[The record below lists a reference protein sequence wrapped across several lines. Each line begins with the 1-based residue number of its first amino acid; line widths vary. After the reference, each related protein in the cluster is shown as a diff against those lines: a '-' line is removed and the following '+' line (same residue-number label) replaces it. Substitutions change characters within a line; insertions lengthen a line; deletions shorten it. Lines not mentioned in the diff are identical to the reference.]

1 MRRVTQNRK
10 ARGVPRR
17 TVEAA
22 QPAPEVPSNQA
33 LDRDIHHDLVFI
45 LSHFADYTRVLGE
58 NSFSL
63 LIGLYGIRNR
73 LRDRATFTRREI
85 ESATGISY
93 STLHRRLQRLRK
105 SGVLE
110 LKPVPGTQRS
120 VLSFELR
127 RLTLGAPKKPAR
139 KAAPAAR
146 AKKPGRR

>member
-1 MRRVTQNRK
+1 MRRVSPGRK
-10 ARGVPRR
+10 ARAIVRR
-17 TVEAA
+17 PVEAA
-22 QPAPEVPSNQA
+22 QPAPEVGSNQA

-45 LSHFADYTRVLGE
+45 LTHFADYTRALGE

-120 VLSFELR
+120 VLAFELR
-127 RLTLGAPKKPAR
+127 RLTLGAARKPAR
-139 KAAPAAR
+139 KATPAPR